1 MRYLTATAASYV
13 GVDLHARTLFVCV
26 LDQAGTVRFSRNLP
40 AKPEPFLSAI
50 APFRPDLLVACE
62 CMHSW
67 YWLADTCR
75 RENIPFALGHAFGIE
90 AVHTSKTKT
99 LTSAL
104 LPSRHERDTGTP
116 GTHVTRLASEPAT
129 LISREVGYKRASG
142 QAGDRSP
149 VQPPVLSGT
158 VPEEPDTC
166 LVQPPTSS
174 LASVHRGMIATA
186 DSSERFVPNL
196 LMPCLC

>member
-1 MRYLTATAASYV
+1 MASN
-13 GVDLHARTLFVCV
+13 GLRSCDRSKSKHGI
-26 LDQAGTVRFSRNLP
+26 AGYSTSCDTEVSRSNALP
-40 AKPEPFLSAI
+40 PL
-50 APFRPDLLVACE
+50 AP
-62 CMHSW
+62 
-67 YWLADTCR
+67 
-75 RENIPFALGHAFGIE
+75 
-90 AVHTSKTKT
+90 
-99 LTSAL
+99 
-104 LPSRHERDTGTP
+104 P
-116 GTHVTRLASEPAT
+116 GTRPRRLPRSRAATNGTSISVDEPAA
-129 LISREVGYKRASG
+129 LNGREVGYERASG